1 MKKVTF
7 KTISALVAVL
17 MALSLLASCSRT
29 PGKTSAEELKTYN
42 SYTDITKLIK
52 KSLNASNG
60 AVGLWRNL
68 LGAKNGTADMAAEG
82 APQESSTAD
91 NSNRDTTDYSTT
103 NLQVVGVDEAD
114 IIKTDGEYLYII
126 SNGRF
131 IIVDVRNPKMM
142 VVVSETVYIKNATDY
157 TDKTVT
163 PVEMFLDTENNIVT
177 LICYTYDNRL
187 YEVMAAEASASS
199 STTEPGKAVDS
210 IAPDYIGYWGQ
221 QTVLA
226 KVIDVSDVKNPVVTR
241 EFSQEGSYVS
251 SRRVGEH
258 VYLITNKYLYYFT
271 DLKGE
276 LSTDLLIPA
285 YRDSTGTNEWEKFP
299 VDSILVAENRD
310 NSNFLILTAIDT
322 LNKEATVSSKSILGA
337 GQNVYASATS
347 IYISSSRYTYDETAV
362 AKDGVATASTA
373 TRTDGTGTTG
383 VVSAEGG
390 APDQAP
396 ADSGKTDADTTEGTA
411 QTPSGVDSAG
421 TTTNEGGKTETPPD
435 ETVTTSNNVDSTDSV
450 IGKTVDAVFEIFEAP
465 VYTIFTDIFRFSIAD
480 GKVTPDGSGVVPGYA
495 LNQFAMDEYNGY
507 FRIATTTGDSW
518 RSGAFTS
525 MNNLYVLDADLKVKG
540 KVEGLGSTELIK
552 SVRFLGNRAYMVT
565 FRTTDPLFVFDLTDP
580 SNPAVKGELKIPG
593 YSEYLHPVSENII
606 LGFGKNAVEVDGNA
620 YEKGY
625 KVSVFDVSDIAN
637 PKEISTLAIGDR
649 GTSSELSYNHK
660 ALLYSEEKNIIGFPI
675 TIYEVPES
683 QKADQWAYGMP
694 VFTGYMIL
702 GLTEDNKLYER
713 ARIAHMEM
721 EIPEGFPDSYQYK
734 EEDWAVYNRIYSYS
748 YLYAVKRGV
757 FINDTLYTISDYI
770 VKANSLND
778 FSAIGEVKLPG
789 FEEIN
794 YYYFNQPVPDVKPA
808 DGTGGKSD
816 PGYADGSTGVDGTAP
831 ADSGSGGSGILPVDP
846 EKP

>member
-1 MKKVTF
+1 MKRIAF
-7 KTISALVAVL
+7 RTISALVAVL
-17 MALSLLASCSRT
+17 MTVSLLASCGRG
-29 PGKTSAEELKTYN
+29 PEKTSAEDLKTYN

-52 KSLNASNG
+52 KSLTTNNG

-82 APQESSTAD
+82 APQESGNAD
-91 NSNRDTTDYSTT
+91 DGSRNSTDYSTT

-114 IIKTDGEYLYII
+114 IIKTDGSYLYII

-142 VVVSETVYIKNATDY
+142 VIVSETVYIKNATDY

-163 PVEMFLDTENNIVT
+163 PVEMFLDTENKIVT

-187 YEVMAAEASASS
+187 YEVMAAEAGSASAA
-199 STTEPGKAVDS
+199 TEPDKAGDA
-210 IAPDYIGYWGQ
+210 IAPDYYGYWGQ

-226 KVIDVSDVKNPVVTR
+226 KVIDISDIANPVVTR
-241 EFSQEGSYVS
+241 EFSQEGSYIS

-285 YRDSTGTNEWEKFP
+285 YRDSAGTDEWVKFP
-299 VDSILVAENRD
+299 VDSILVAENKD
-310 NSNFLILTAIDT
+310 YNNFLILTAIDT
-322 LNKEATVSSKSILGA
+322 LDKEATVSSKSILGA
-337 GQNVYASATS
+337 GQNVYASATN
-347 IYISSSRYTYDETAV
+347 IYISSSRYTYDETAA
-362 AKDGVATASTA
+362 AKEAE
-373 TRTDGTGTTG
+373 TRTDT
-383 VVSAEGG
+383 
-390 APDQAP
+390 AP
-396 ADSGKTDADTTEGTA
+396 AADGT
-411 QTPSGVDSAG
+411 G
-421 TTTNEGGKTETPPD
+421 TTTNEGDKAETPPD
-435 ETVTTSNNVDSTDSV
+435 ETTVTSSDEGSKDSV

-465 VYTIFTDIFRFSIAD
+465 VYTVFTDIFRFSIDD
-480 GKVTPDGSGVVPGYA
+480 GKVTANGSGVVPGYA

-580 SNPAVKGELKIPG
+580 ANPAVKGELKIPG
-593 YSEYLHPVSENII
+593 YSEYLHPVSETII
-606 LGFGKNAVEVDGNA
+606 LGFGKNAVEIDGNA

-625 KVSVFDVSDIAN
+625 KVSVFDVSDIAS
-637 PKEISTLAIGDR
+637 PKEISTIAIGDR
-649 GTSSELSYNHK
+649 GTFSELSYNHK
-660 ALLYSEEKNIIGFPI
+660 ALLFSEEKNIIGFPI
-675 TIYEVPES
+675 TIYEIPES
-683 QKADQWAYGMP
+683 QKSDPWAYGMP

-713 ARIAHMEM
+713 TRIAHMEM
-721 EIPEGFPDSYQYK
+721 EIPEGYPDSYQYK
-734 EEDWAVYNRIYSYS
+734 DEDWAIYNRIYSYS

-757 FINDTLYTISDYI
+757 FINDTLFTISDFI

-778 FSAIGEVKLPG
+778 FSAISEVKLPG

-794 YYYFNQPVPDVKPA
+794 YYYFNQPVPDVKPS
-808 DGTGGKSD
+808 DGTDGKTD
-816 PGYADGSTGVDGTAP
+816 PGSADGSTGVDGTAP
-831 ADSGSGGSGILPVDP
+831 ADSGTGGEILPVDP